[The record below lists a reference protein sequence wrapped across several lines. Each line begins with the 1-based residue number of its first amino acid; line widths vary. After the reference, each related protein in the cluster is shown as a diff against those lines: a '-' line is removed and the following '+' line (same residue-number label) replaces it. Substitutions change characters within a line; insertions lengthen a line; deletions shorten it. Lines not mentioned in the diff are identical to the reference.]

1 MITIL
6 IISKQVRRLLASAL
20 ALVLLLGACG
30 DSHQSEGLTVVATTT
45 VLWDVVGNVVADDGD
60 VEVLLPIGADPHD
73 FRLSARQ
80 VALINEADLVVTN
93 GLGLEGSMDDV
104 LAAASDDGVNVLTVA
119 PLLDPIPLGAG
130 DDPHVWF
137 DPLRMKDAAVLIAD
151 ELTLL
156 DDSVGWAD
164 RASVYGKALD
174 VADVETQRIL
184 SSIVAPDRKLV
195 TNHDSLGYFAS
206 RYEFEILGTVI
217 PGGSSL
223 ANPSSADLAD
233 LVNTMEAEG
242 TNVIF
247 AETTEPTALAETVA
261 DEVGG
266 DVLVVELFTGSL
278 GGPGSGAENLIDML
292 LTNARRIA
300 EALGS

>member
-1 MITIL
+1 
-6 IISKQVRRLLASAL
+6 
-20 ALVLLLGACG
+20 
-30 DSHQSEGLTVVATTT
+30 
-45 VLWDVVGNVVADDGD
+45 
-60 VEVLLPIGADPHD
+60 
-73 FRLSARQ
+73 
-80 VALINEADLVVTN
+80 
-93 GLGLEGSMDDV
+93 MDDV
-104 LAAASDDGVNVLTVA
+104 LAAASDDGVNLLAVA

-137 DPLRMKDAAVLIAD
+137 DPLRMKDAAVLIAN
-151 ELTLL
+151 ELSSL
-156 DDSVGWAD
+156 DDSVGWAE
-164 RASVYGKALD
+164 RAGVYGKALD
-174 VADVETQRIL
+174 AADVEIQQML
-184 SSIVAPDRKLV
+184 NSIAEPDRRLV
-195 TNHDSLGYFAS
+195 TTHDSLGYFAR
-206 RYEFEILGTVI
+206 RYEFEIVGTVI
-217 PGGSSL
+217 PGGTSL

-261 DEVGG
+261 DELGG

-278 GGPGSGAENLIDML
+278 GGPGSGAESLIDML

>member
-1 MITIL
+1 M
-6 IISKQVRRLLASAL
+6 VRAL
-20 ALVLLLGACG
+20 ATGLLLMLGACG
-30 DSHQSEGLTVVATTT
+30 VQHQEGLTVVATTT
-45 VLWDVVGNVVADDGD
+45 MLGDVVENVVADDGD

-119 PLLDPIPLGAG
+119 PLLDPIPLGAR

-156 DDSVGWAD
+156 DDSFGWAD
-164 RASVYGKALD
+164 RAGVYGKALD
-174 VADVETQRIL
+174 VADVEIQRML
-184 SSIVAPDRKLV
+184 SGIAAPDRKLV

-217 PGGSSL
+217 PGGTSL

-278 GGPGSGAENLIDML
+278 GGPGSGAEHLIDML
-292 LTNARRIA
+292 LANARRIA

>member
-30 DSHQSEGLTVVATTT
+30 DRHQSQGLTVVATTT
-45 VLWDVVGNVVADDGD
+45 VLGDVVGNVVADDGD

-80 VALINEADLVVTN
+80 VALINQADLVVTN

-119 PLLDPIPLGAG
+119 PLLDPIPLGAD

-137 DPLRMKDAAVLIAD
+137 DPLRMRDAAVLIAD
-151 ELTLL
+151 ELTSL

-184 SSIVAPDRKLV
+184 GSIAAPDRKLV

-206 RYEFEILGTVI
+206 GYEFEILGTVI

-233 LVNTMEAEG
+233 LVSTIEGEG

-266 DVLVVELFTGSL
+266 DVLVIELFTGSL

>member
-1 MITIL
+1 M
-6 IISKQVRRLLASAL
+6 VRAL
-20 ALVLLLGACG
+20 ATGLLLMLGACG
-30 DSHQSEGLTVVATTT
+30 AQHQEGLTVVATTT
-45 VLWDVVGNVVADDGD
+45 MLGDVVENVVADDGD

-80 VALINEADLVVTN
+80 VALINEEDLVVTN
-93 GLGLEGSMDDV
+93 GLGLEGPMDDV

-119 PLLDPIPLGAG
+119 PLLEPIPLGAR

-156 DDSVGWAD
+156 DDSVAWAD

-174 VADVETQRIL
+174 VADVEIQRML
-184 SSIVAPDRKLV
+184 SSIAAPDRKLV

-217 PGGSSL
+217 PGGTSL

-266 DVLVVELFTGSL
+266 DVLVVELFAGSL